1 MASTAGDVRA
11 GGAFYELFGKD
22 KLTPLLEKAKK
33 GAESLGGV
41 MKHVGKRAGAGADA
55 ALGGIKEGLKGLA
68 MSLGQEAFKGVVSLI
83 SGLEDLK
90 KEHEKTARAIA
101 AVDAATERNMKK
113 RGELIEAEID
123 PKKKALAIDK
133 EIAKLEKERAEA
145 QGVKDQFQEQKDR
158 LGMFKEKGT
167 TGERFKGLGL
177 WVAGQQEDAV
187 ADVQQRIDAAN
198 ATRDKAFERL
208 QELSEQRGRLLSP
221 DRDPEKIKAVAELTR
236 ELRKQADTFGQTAE
250 QVKLAEMA
258 LENFSKAQIAAV
270 AAAQQQLKVQQTLGG
285 AAAELLTSTSG
296 TAKDLADELKETTK
310 ALREQ
315 ADTFGLTAEQA
326 TLYKLKLK
334 GVREEAL
341 AGARVEVGRIELL
354 NKLAGAADAI
364 ANGVA
369 SAEKLTLASPGTF
382 SGANAA
388 QRFGGDT
395 LAQKTIKAAETTA
408 KNTTDM
414 AKGLLELAKG
424 LRFK

>member
-1 MASTAGDVRA
+1 MANTAGDVRA
-11 GGAFYELFGKD
+11 GGAFYELWGKD
-22 KLTPLLEKAKK
+22 KLTAVLEKAKK
-33 GAESLGGV
+33 SAESLGGV

-90 KEHEKTARAIA
+90 KEYEKTARAIA

-113 RGELIEAEID
+113 RGELIGAEID

-167 TGERFKGLGL
+167 TGERFKSFGL
-177 WVAGQQEDAV
+177 WVGGNQEDAV
-187 ADVQQRIDAAN
+187 ADIQQRIDAAN

-221 DRDPEKIKAVAELTR
+221 DRDPEKIKTVAELTR
-236 ELRKQADTFGQTAE
+236 ELKKQADTFGKTAE
-250 QVKLAEMA
+250 QVKLAEME

-270 AAAQQQLKVQQTLGG
+270 AAAQQQLKLQQTLGG

-388 QRFGGDT
+388 QRFGPDS

-414 AKGLLELAKG
+414 VKGLTELAKG